1 MAPIV
6 VMTSSTGCA
15 TATPEPIVI
24 TEPVCGTVEKWSE
37 ADQERAAD
45 ELLELLPA
53 DSPVTWAIGSFI
65 RMRDEARACRAGEAA
80 EPKT

>member
-6 VMTSSTGCA
+6 AMTLLNACA
-15 TATPEPIVI
+15 TATPDPIVI
-24 TEPVCGTVEKWSE
+24 KEPICGTVEKWSAE
-37 ADQERAAD
+37 DQDRAAD

-65 RMRDEARACRAGEAA
+65 RMRDEARVCRASEKSESAS
-80 EPKT
+80 